1 MEENISGRLHFE
13 WKDIEYEQAVHACLM
28 SSLDVKIERV
38 MVFTP
43 QTNSCIQVYEVII
56 KLAWKHF
63 NVIYT
68 SIFLCMCLYVLL
80 QMWNLRKNGHIAKE
94 KYWNSTSRQTILGK
108 LHPVGVAVWVALKS
122 MYKSEVWKR
131 MCSFGTNSSLRAHY
145 SALNTA
151 MLYCTL
157 QEWLFLSSHKWK
169 YVFTLMVHKVL
180 LPTGHKND

>member
-122 MYKSEVWKR
+122 MYKFSCLRSENGCAVLVLTPHYGHITQLWIQPCCTVHYK
-131 MCSFGTNSSLRAHY
+131 SDYFWAHINE
-145 SALNTA
+145 ST
-151 MLYCTL
+151 
-157 QEWLFLSSHKWK
+157 FL
-169 YVFTLMVHKVL
+169 
-180 LPTGHKND
+180 P